1 MLSEPQI
8 FHSVGTQRLPFPSPV
23 PFHLFLVPK
32 PAPYNRVSRC
42 HHRHPSLPWAP
53 LLAVCLGSLRNQSPP
68 SPSFLCLRKRSEV
81 DNSCFLC
88 ARDGLWCLTIISYKS
103 PNSLRRKCLLW
114 RILRVLGPRFR
125 NGKIRIQTCACLPL
139 KPTPFL
145 CSRSPSPIQRSQLS
159 NLRALFPSRLD
170 TLLCLRIESN

>member
-8 FHSVGTQRLPFPSPV
+8 FYSMGTQNGCPSPLPFPSTS
-23 PFHLFLVPK
+23 FLFLNP
-32 PAPYNRVSRC
+32 
-42 HHRHPSLPWAP
+42 HLTISLPLP
-53 LLAVCLGSLRNQSPP
+53 PQSSLPPVGPYPGCLSGKPERPEP
-68 SPSFLCLRKRSEV
+68 TPSFLGLRKQSEI

-103 PNSLRRKCLLW
+103 HNSLRGKCLLL

-125 NGKIRIQTCACLPL
+125 NGKIRIQTCACLPP

-145 CSRSPSPIQRSQLS
+145 RFQIPQPNSAFS
-159 NLRALFPSRLD
+159 AF
-170 TLLCLRIESN
+170 